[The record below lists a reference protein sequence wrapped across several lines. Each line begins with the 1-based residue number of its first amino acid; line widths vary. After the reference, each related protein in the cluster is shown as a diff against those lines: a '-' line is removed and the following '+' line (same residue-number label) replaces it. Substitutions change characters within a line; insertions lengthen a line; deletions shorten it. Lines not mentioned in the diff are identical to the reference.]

1 MTGTGTGTGAGAGA
15 VAPAPA
21 RPGSASLLSRVRGQC
36 RFVKAFTSIA
46 YTVMPDRCLVP
57 KG

>member
-1 MTGTGTGTGAGAGA
+1 MTGTGTGTGAGA